1 MSGHMNTSSR
11 PTFFGE
17 VSPSAGIIS
26 ASIPNSDMG
35 YMSMNAE
42 YMLSSVVRSL
52 LNTLSAAMSIRH
64 SAPRSI
70 MAVAALILA
79 ARAAGNEATGKH
91 SAAKMYAGAANMFFS
106 VFL

>member
-42 YMLSSVVRSL
+42 
-52 LNTLSAAMSIRH
+52 
-64 SAPRSI
+64 
-70 MAVAALILA
+70 
-79 ARAAGNEATGKH
+79 
-91 SAAKMYAGAANMFFS
+91 
-106 VFL
+106 

>member
-1 MSGHMNTSSR
+1 MGDT
-11 PTFFGE
+11 
-17 VSPSAGIIS
+17 SPSAGIIS

-70 MAVAALILA
+70 MAVAAFSFA
-79 ARAAGNEATGKH
+79 AKAIGKH